1 MLIIAQKAAN
11 VNRGNKIFFTKFCGD
26 FAALCARQIWYNKRV
41 SNTLLKWKEKYI
53 LFNVIIFFA
62 GAALMLVMA
71 VRASRARLA
80 LVNKGVKVQAV
91 VAGTIQNRD
100 GVSLALAFTTPSGD
114 TRRLPYPVPR
124 KAKGLRQ
131 GSQVTLY
138 YDPDHP
144 EKVYVEGDKAVLGAE
159 MIYYVLAGLLLALG
173 LVLLVML

>member
-1 MLIIAQKAAN
+1 M
-11 VNRGNKIFFTKFCGD
+11 
-26 FAALCARQIWYNKRV
+26 
-41 SNTLLKWKEKYI
+41 
-53 LFNVIIFFA
+53 FNVIIFFA

-71 VRASRARLA
+71 VRARPARPA
-80 LVNKGVKVQAV
+80 PVTKGGNWKA

-173 LVLLVML
+173 LVLLGML

>member
-1 MLIIAQKAAN
+1 MEGEVHFVQRHHFLCR
-11 VNRGNKIFFTKFCGD
+11 RGAD
-26 FAALCARQIWYNKRV
+26 
-41 SNTLLKWKEKYI
+41 
-53 LFNVIIFFA
+53 A
-62 GAALMLVMA
+62 GHGGAGQP
-71 VRASRARLA
+71 ARLA

>member
-1 MLIIAQKAAN
+1 MSTGKT
-11 VNRGNKIFFTKFCGD
+11 GFFSQN
-26 FAALCARQIWYNKRV
+26 FAAILLHSARGKYGTIKEFLTLCI
-41 SNTLLKWKEKYI
+41 KWKEKYI

-91 VAGTIQNRD
+91 VAGTLQNRD

-144 EKVYVEGDKAVLGAE
+144 EKAYVEGDKAVLGAE

>member
-1 MLIIAQKAAN
+1 M
-11 VNRGNKIFFTKFCGD
+11 
-26 FAALCARQIWYNKRV
+26 
-41 SNTLLKWKEKYI
+41 
-53 LFNVIIFFA
+53 FNVIIFFA

-71 VRASRARLA
+71 VRASPAPPA
-80 LVNKGVKVQAV
+80 LVNKGVKVEAGVGRPHQKPVRGGPAPV
-91 VAGTIQNRD
+91 VP
-100 GVSLALAFTTPSGD
+100 TTPGD
-114 TRRLPYPVPR
+114 HPPPPFPVPR

>member
-1 MLIIAQKAAN
+1 MST
-11 VNRGNKIFFTKFCGD
+11 GETGFFPQN
-26 FAALCARQIWYNKRV
+26 FAAILLHSARGKYGTIKEFLTLCI
-41 SNTLLKWKEKYI
+41 KWKEKYI

-80 LVNKGVKVQAV
+80 LVNKGVKGQAGGGGPLQKPEG
-91 VAGTIQNRD
+91 AAPAPG
-100 GVSLALAFTTPSGD
+100 FPPPSGG

-144 EKVYVEGDKAVLGAE
+144 EKAYVEGDKAVLGAE

>member
-1 MLIIAQKAAN
+1 M
-11 VNRGNKIFFTKFCGD
+11 
-26 FAALCARQIWYNKRV
+26 
-41 SNTLLKWKEKYI
+41 
-53 LFNVIIFFA
+53 FNVIIFFA

-124 KAKGLRQ
+124 KARACGRAARSPCITTLTTPKRSMWKGTRRSW
-131 GSQVTLY
+131 G
-138 YDPDHP
+138 P
-144 EKVYVEGDKAVLGAE
+144 K
-159 MIYYVLAGLLLALG
+159 
-173 LVLLVML
+173 